1 MLKQAVYAV
10 GRELTQSLGEVAGP
24 KAKRDLAFEF
34 NNRLANTDWPIWLTS
49 KGSFGEKF
57 KGLLDERA
65 QMYRA
70 ALAELREQIVA
81 RLGRGFADGAQAQAL
96 AELPLPLRAIFNK
109 WMLAAGGDT
118 ESDDD
123 RVRLRFAGRRLA
135 ETVVLG
141 CARVYGWRLTG
152 SAIGGFNRAAA
163 GAGWPMYIRGNGR
176 LADELTGDLLSLSHT
191 YGEALQALLG
201 RVAALTGPSFVERGV
216 VQVYDSLPWET
227 REVATQAL
235 FEPLSWARLL
245 RSARTADPRT
255 AFLRSVPLF
264 GWLPPDEAAD
274 LAVRV
279 KPRLVKAGQT
289 VIERDAYLD
298 HALIVRRG
306 ALQAVVVDNGIRR
319 VVEDVGPGGLVGV
332 RSIIANEPSPY
343 RYVAQAEAELWQVPA
358 TYVVERLHPVLEA
371 QDAIDG
377 ERARLALLARIPLFS
392 ALGGVQRAKVARAM
406 ETVRLGPDEVVL
418 QAGSESQ
425 GFFIVQ
431 AGELDVLVAA
441 AGGGG
446 ADRKVSSLGPGEFFG
461 EAALLNRTLISATV
475 RSRTAVELLRLPPA
489 HFYSLLG
496 TATGAVSAALDQVQ
510 SRRAKERLR
519 VAQAAP
525 AGAEA

>member
-1 MLKQAVYAV
+1 M
-10 GRELTQSLGEVAGP
+10 
-24 KAKRDLAFEF
+24 
-34 NNRLANTDWPIWLTS
+34 
-49 KGSFGEKF
+49 
-57 KGLLDERA
+57 
-65 QMYRA
+65 
-70 ALAELREQIVA
+70 
-81 RLGRGFADGAQAQAL
+81 
-96 AELPLPLRAIFNK
+96 
-109 WMLAAGGDT
+109 
-118 ESDDD
+118 
-123 RVRLRFAGRRLA
+123 
-135 ETVVLG
+135 VLG

-201 RVAALTGPSFVERGV
+201 RVAALTGPAFVERGV

-235 FEPLSWARLL
+235 FEPLSWARRL
-245 RSARTADPRT
+245 RRARTADPRT

-279 KPRLVKAGQT
+279 KPRLVKAGQM
-289 VIERDAYLD
+289 VIERDTYLD
-298 HALIVRRG
+298 QALIVRRG

-358 TYVVERLHPVLEA
+358 SYVVERLHPVLEA

-377 ERARLALLARIPLFS
+377 ERVRLALLARIPLFS
-392 ALGGVQRAKVARAM
+392 ALGGAQRAKVARAM

-418 QAGSESQ
+418 QAGGESQ

-441 AGGGG
+441 AGSGGEK
-446 ADRKVSSLGPGEFFG
+446 RVSSLGPGEFFG
-461 EAALLNRTLISATV
+461 EAALLNRTPLTATV

-519 VAQAAP
+519 IIQAAP